1 MDSFSLRSEMYWGK
15 DFQDFLSKIHIIVF
29 GLGGVGG
36 YALEALAR
44 SGVGRLTIVDF
55 DTVSKTNINRQIIA
69 LNSTI
74 GLKKAQV
81 FKERLLD
88 INPDLY
94 LEVFDD
100 FYDEALN
107 DEIFKNKPD
116 FVVDAIDSMRSKISL
131 LKYCYDNKIKV
142 ITSLGAGNRLDGSR
156 LKVSDLS
163 DVKSKCSFVKS
174 VISNLQKAGIK
185 DGMPICWSDEA
196 PKSRQKVKNTEKIVK
211 KNGEEIVF
219 SKFTPSSTPV
229 VPAISGLLM
238 ANYILRDLYEN
249 FQK

>member
-88 INPDLY
+88 INPDLH

-142 ITSLGAGNRLDGSR
+142 ITSLGAVNRLDGSR

-163 DVKSKCSFVKS
+163 NVKSNFSFVKS
-174 VISNLQKAGIK
+174 VISNLQKVGIK

-229 VPAISGLLM
+229 VPAISGLFM
-238 ANYILRDLYEN
+238 ANYILCDLYEN